1 PTPRPRGAPRLRQ
14 DRAGGTRTCNL
25 PVNSRPLCPLSYTP
39 SAGLVSTPAAG
50 APAYLLAAPPAPS
63 PLSNL
68 TVREG
73 GIKPG
78 VTRLDPPCSTPCTRG
93 KPPGAPR
100 LPAPPAL
107 TEPIPGAGASDGWRA
122 PRARPAPRP
131 RWPGAGDR

>member
-1 PTPRPRGAPRLRQ
+1 MLLLAGDGGRACKIRALPAVRTTRAPPAHTLPRGAPLLRH
-14 DRAGGTRTCNL
+14 DWGGRTRTCNL

-93 KPPGAPR
+93 KPPG
-100 LPAPPAL
+100 
-107 TEPIPGAGASDGWRA
+107 
-122 PRARPAPRP
+122 
-131 RWPGAGDR
+131 